1 MSALLE
7 KIKLSKYPSSVWL
20 GKVNGQEI
28 IDLIEQ
34 QQAEID
40 TLKAHV
46 ERLREALAK
55 CHDEHIDYYVS
66 CDDVKSALDA
76 TPQQNLNAV
85 KREVY
90 ADGFFDGYCLAW
102 HNEHSTQ
109 QEHIDYALEQSEI
122 FANIEYPSGKEQ
134 GERDY
139 ER

>member
-55 CHDEHIDYYVS
+55 CHDEHIDHYVS

-76 TPQQNLNAV
+76 TPQQSLAEHDAELITKFIYKLVEIGNIDSLVNETTGDNYLYVGGILQFSNEYA
-85 KREVY
+85 KRIK
-90 ADGFFDGYCLAW
+90 DG
-102 HNEHSTQ
+102 E
-109 QEHIDYALEQSEI
+109 
-122 FANIEYPSGKEQ
+122 
-134 GERDY
+134 
-139 ER
+139 